1 MTDKGYLQITN
12 EADRLAVAAI
22 LVKNGYTVTPL
33 RKRAA
38 NRTESILGYE
48 RRGRDLREDDK

>member
-1 MTDKGYLQITN
+1 MMDRGYLSIAN

-33 RKRAA
+33 RKKRGS
-38 NRTESILGYE
+38 TWEQILGYE